1 MKNKEYIEIIKN
13 LLQENKQLKEDKDIL
28 ESILHSH
35 LHIIDGNDNESS

>member
-1 MKNKEYIEIIKN
+1 MENKEYIDIIKH

-35 LHIIDGNDNESS
+35 LHIIDGKNNESS